1 MTPAL
6 RREDAGAGRDDLG
19 TPVSLPAPE
28 GLPRLL
34 AGIVGAADRFGS
46 VDSLR
51 RSPAAP
57 PTLSFDQHRQLHGR
71 LPRRDPDE
79 LIEMIE
85 LSGLRGCGGA
95 RFPTGAKLRAVR
107 NRRRFA
113 KRTSAVVVNGS
124 ETEPRSG
131 KDRLLLGSSP
141 HLVLD
146 GAILAARAVGAEEVI
161 VKVDDHGDSVIGPL
175 GEAIAARNGER
186 LPISLAVSHLS
197 YVSGEESAV
206 VNFLGGG
213 PPVPTFGRARPF
225 ERGYLN
231 RPTLIQNAETLAHLA
246 MIARHGPA
254 WFRELGTHED
264 PGSALVTLSGDVAS
278 PGVYE
283 VELGTPIGEIIAL
296 AGGATEPLQ
305 ALLLGGYF
313 GTWCD
318 AGRQTLDT
326 PLATGPLRNRGL
338 SLGSGVI
345 VALGASADGLA
356 EGAAIATYL
365 ARESS
370 GQCGPCVH
378 GLAAI
383 SQALTRIADGHAVPG
398 ERQRLLRWCED
409 VDGRGAC
416 HHPNG
421 AVRFVRSTLETFDK
435 EV

>member
-1 MTPAL
+1 MTPVL
-6 RREDAGAGRDDLG
+6 RRQGPDTGNDVQSEAAL
-19 TPVSLPAPE
+19 VAPR

-34 AGIVGAADRFGS
+34 AGLIGS
-46 VDSLR
+46 VDRFASVDTLR
-51 RSPAAP
+51 RPSAASM
-57 PTLSFDQHRQLHGR
+57 TLSFDQHRQLHGR

-79 LIEMIE
+79 LIQMIE
-85 LSGLRGCGGA
+85 DSGLRGCGGA
-95 RFPTGAKLRAVR
+95 RFPTGVKLRAVR
-107 NRRRFA
+107 NGRRLA
-113 KRTSAVVVNGS
+113 KRPSAVVVNGS

-131 KDRLLLGSSP
+131 KDRVLLASSP

-175 GEAIAARNGER
+175 GEAIAARTTDR
-186 LPISLAVSHLS
+186 LPISLSVSHLS

-206 VNFLGGG
+206 INFLGGG
-213 PPVPTFGRARPF
+213 APIPTFGQARPF
-225 ERGYLN
+225 ERGYRK
-231 RPTLIQNAETLAHLA
+231 RPTLIQNVETLAHLA
-246 MIARHGPA
+246 LIARHGPA
-254 WFRELGTHED
+254 WFRELGTQED
-264 PGSALVTLSGDVAS
+264 PGSTLVTISGDVAS

-283 VELGTPIGEIIAL
+283 VELGTPIREIL
-296 AGGATEPLQ
+296 EFAGGPTERLQ

-313 GTWCD
+313 GKWCD
-318 AGRQTLDT
+318 AATDTLDT
-326 PLATGPLRNRGL
+326 PLASGPLRQRGL
-338 SLGSGVI
+338 ALGSGVI

-383 SQALTRIADGHAVPG
+383 AQSLTRVADGTAARG
-398 ERQRLLRWCED
+398 EQERLLRWCDD

-416 HHPNG
+416 HHPSG
-421 AVRFVRSTLETFDK
+421 AVRFVRSTLETF
-435 EV
+435 V

>member
-1 MTPAL
+1 MSTA
-6 RREDAGAGRDDLG
+6 
-19 TPVSLPAPE
+19 APS
-28 GLPRLL
+28 GLPRVL
-34 AGIVGAADRFGS
+34 AGVVGAADHFGS
-46 VDSLR
+46 VDALR
-51 RSPAAP
+51 RSPGAP
-57 PTLSFDQHRQLHGR
+57 RSLSFDDHRQLHGR
-71 LPRRDPDE
+71 VPRSEPDE

-95 RFPTGAKLRAVR
+95 RFPTGTKLRSVR
-107 NRRRFA
+107 DGRRFA
-113 KRTSAVVVNGS
+113 KRPSAVVVNGS

-175 GEAIAARNGER
+175 GEAIAARNSDR

-206 VNFLGGG
+206 MNFLGGG
-213 PPVPTFGRARPF
+213 PPIPTFDRPRPF

-246 MIARHGPA
+246 LIARHGPD
-254 WFRELGTHED
+254 WFRELGTRDD
-264 PGSALVTLSGDVAS
+264 PGSTLVTISGDIAA

-283 VELGTPIGEIIAL
+283 VALGTPIGEIL
-296 AGGATEPLQ
+296 QSAGGPTEPLQ
-305 ALLLGGYF
+305 ALLIGGYF
-313 GTWCD
+313 GTWSD
-318 AGRQTLDT
+318 AGRQTMET
-326 PLATGPLRNRGL
+326 PLATVPLRNRGL
-338 SLGSGVI
+338 ALGSGVI

-365 ARESS
+365 ARESA

-383 SQALTRIADGHAVPG
+383 AEALTRIADGRPVPG
-398 ERQRLLRWCED
+398 ERQRLLRWCDD

-421 AVRFVRSTLETFDK
+421 AIRFVRSTLETFDR
-435 EV
+435 EF